1 MYGVLLLLPQFL
13 QTVLGSGRLGVGL
26 RLLPWTA
33 TLFVTAPIAGNV
45 VNRIGERPLVAI
57 GLLMRAI
64 GLGWIAIIITPG
76 VAYATMIAPLVVA
89 GIGVS
94 MAMPAVQNAVLGS
107 VNFTEMGKASGVFNM
122 GRFLGGIFGIALLV
136 AVFSANGATNSPAR
150 FSAGFAAAMA
160 VAAGRALLGAPAGAG
175 LPAGPRVPA
184 ALAPR

>member
-13 QTVLGSGRLGVGL
+13 QPALGYGPLGVGL

-45 VNRIGERPLVAI
+45 VNRFGERPLVAI
-57 GLLMRAI
+57 GLLMQAI

-94 MAMPAVQNAVLGS
+94 IAMPAAPDIRLGS
-107 VNFTEMGKASGVFNM
+107 VTISVIG
-122 GRFLGGIFGIALLV
+122 
-136 AVFSANGATNSPAR
+136 
-150 FSAGFAAAMA
+150 
-160 VAAGRALLGAPAGAG
+160 
-175 LPAGPRVPA
+175 
-184 ALAPR
+184 